1 MKCISVRQPWAWAIV
16 HAGKDIENRTWA
28 TSYRGPILIHAGKAK
43 PSREDCEFARR
54 FLKAR
59 GIALPDID
67 SQEYGKVIGV
77 GELIGCGEVN
87 RPRSRWWHGPV
98 GWRILTRRPTASP
111 WRASRRMEFLCK
123 RWPQTKGY
131 SVFRLRYFGLV
142 ACSLPS
148 QPREARIS

>member
-87 RPRSRWWHGPV
+87 RPRSRWWQGPV
-98 GWRILTRRPTASP
+98 GWRLENVRAVNSFAVKGQLGLFEVDVSKTKAGILS
-111 WRASRRMEFLCK
+111 
-123 RWPQTKGY
+123 
-131 SVFRLRYFGLV
+131 
-142 ACSLPS
+142 
-148 QPREARIS
+148 